1 MSVDQAGSER
11 TEAWESALPAEESPR
26 PGRAKRRLW
35 EIFTRGYHRLH
46 YGCRRRKITQLA
58 VFLNPRPPP
67 ELPPGLP
74 APIRRSCRRRGGH
87 CVARPSYHSAGARDR
102 EDRITWRCA
111 TIRLVS
117 SLLRAASPTI
127 LLRGGASERESRD
140 RGIGNLLGDFGS
152 PWTEVNGVWVRGGR
166 RLHNSDKK
174 FALTMGADAEAWR
187 RGPGVGRG
195 ARAGERER
203 GSFPGNMPKWIHKNF
218 IRTQMRKRSRSN
230 IRECE
235 ENVEISFSK
244 KI

>member
-1 MSVDQAGSER
+1 M
-11 TEAWESALPAEESPR
+11 LPS
-26 PGRAKRRLW
+26 
-35 EIFTRGYHRLH
+35 
-46 YGCRRRKITQLA
+46 
-58 VFLNPRPPP
+58 
-67 ELPPGLP
+67 LP
-74 APIRRSCRRRGGH
+74 APIRRSCRRRGGP

-127 LLRGGASERESRD
+127 LLRGGASERESRE
-140 RGIGNLLGDFGS
+140 RGFGNLLGDFGP

-166 RLHNSDKK
+166 RLHNSDKE

-195 ARAGERER
+195 ARAGGRER
-203 GSFPGNMPKWIHKNF
+203 GGFPGNVPKWTHKNF

-235 ENVEISFSK
+235 KNIVISFFM